1 MATVFVSLI
10 GPTNIPPLEAML
22 LGSPLIVSNIYAMPE
37 QVGDAA
43 LLVDP
48 RNPDDIAAA
57 MARAW
62 TDEPTRRMLID
73 RGRERSARWTGA
85 HFGARLRE
93 IVGDLVAA
101 PGQGASRGAAAGA

>member
-1 MATVFVSLI
+1 
-10 GPTNIPPLEAML
+10 ML
-22 LGSPLIVSNIYAMPE
+22 LGCPLIVSNIYAMPE

-43 LLVDP
+43 LFVKP
-48 RNPDDIAAA
+48 AMNPVEIATA

-73 RGRERSARWTGA
+73 RGRERSARWTGV

-93 IVGDLVAA
+93 AIVEGMSS
-101 PGQGASRGAAAGA
+101 PPPAAGRIARFSPSRTASQ